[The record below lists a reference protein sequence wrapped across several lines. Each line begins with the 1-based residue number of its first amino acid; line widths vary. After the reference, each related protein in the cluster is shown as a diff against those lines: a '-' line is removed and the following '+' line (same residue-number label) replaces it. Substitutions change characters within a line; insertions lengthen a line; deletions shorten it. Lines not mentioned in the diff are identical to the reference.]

1 MSSSRLVLIICAV
14 VSYLFLAGQ
23 DACNRNN
30 PYERITPGPTRYP
43 IVLAHGFGGF
53 KEILGIEYFWGVKD
67 DLEAYGYK
75 VYVTQV
81 DMFNTIEVR
90 GTQLAHEIDDILR
103 ASGASKVNIIA
114 HSMGGLDA
122 RYAITH
128 LGYGDKI
135 ASLTTIAT
143 PHRGTAIADI
153 ALGLMPG
160 PMEDAIDVIA
170 WLAGCTVDGVDYL
183 SCRQS
188 AIDAAQELTIVYM
201 MNTFNPITPDDPGVK
216 YYSYAGLSGW
226 GSIDVVDPLLLIP
239 YQILFLT
246 EGANDGLVS
255 VNSAKW
261 GNFIKTVHADH
272 LDEIGQLLG
281 STQSFNH
288 YEFYESIAEFLKNEG
303 L

>member
-1 MSSSRLVLIICAV
+1 MKGSRLLITIFAV
-14 VSYLFLAGQ
+14 ISYLFLAGQ
-23 DACNRNN
+23 DSCDRAY
-30 PYERITPGPTRYP
+30 YEPKQKGPTIYP

-67 DLEAYGYK
+67 DLTALGYK

-90 GTQLAHEIDDILR
+90 GSQLAEQIDEIL
-103 ASGASKVNIIA
+103 AQSGAEKVNIIA

-128 LGYGDKI
+128 LGYGDRV
-135 ASLTTIAT
+135 ASLTTVAT

-160 PMEDAIDVIA
+160 PMEDALSVIS
-170 WLAGCTVDGVDYL
+170 WLAGCTVDGVDYE
-183 SCRQS
+183 SCSQS
-188 AIDAAQELTIVYM
+188 AIAGAENLTIDYINNV
-201 MNTFNPITPDDPGVK
+201 FNPSTPDDPLVK
-216 YYSYAGLSGW
+216 YFSYTGITGW
-226 GSIDVVDPLLLIP
+226 GSTDVVNTLLLVP
-239 YQILFLT
+239 YEILFVA
-246 EGANDGLVS
+246 EGPNDGLVS
-255 VNSAKW
+255 ESSARW
-261 GNFIKTVHADH
+261 GTFIKTVHADH

-281 STQSFNH
+281 NTPGFNH
-288 YEFYESIAEFLKNEG
+288 YEFYESIAEMLKNEG

>member
-1 MSSSRLVLIICAV
+1 MNYSRLILSIFALI
-14 VSYLFLAGQ
+14 SYIFLAGQ
-23 DACNRNN
+23 DSCDKTY
-30 PYERITPGPTRYP
+30 YEPPVQESTVYP

-67 DLEAYGYK
+67 DLQARGYE

-90 GTQLAHEIDDILR
+90 GAQLAQQIDDILR
-103 ASGASKVNIIA
+103 TSGAGKVNVIA

-122 RYAITH
+122 RYAISH
-128 LGYGDKI
+128 LGYGDRI

-143 PHRGTAIADI
+143 PHRGTAVADI

-160 PMEDAIDVIA
+160 PVEDALGVIS
-170 WLAGCTVDGVDYL
+170 WLAGCTVDGVDYEA
-183 SCRQS
+183 CTQS
-188 AIDAAQELTIVYM
+188 AIVAAQELTTSYANNV
-201 MNTFNPITPDDPGVK
+201 FNPSTPDDPRVR
-216 YYSYAGLSGW
+216 YFSYAGKTGW
-226 GSIDVVDPLLLIP
+226 GSIDIVDPLLLVP
-239 YQILFLT
+239 YNILFLA

-255 VNSAKW
+255 VNSAMW
-261 GNFIKTVHADH
+261 GEFQEVVHADH

-281 STQSFNH
+281 STQSFDH
-288 YEFYESIAEFLKNEG
+288 YKFYESIVRMLKDKG